1 MGATVM
7 NIFAKEAAAAPVT
20 PVRDEFRIAMRELAG
35 AVSVVSCGQG
45 ERRTGF
51 TATSVS
57 SFSMDPPTLFVCV
70 NRASSS
76 WPVLRD
82 ADSFGV
88 NILSASHREIAHRFA
103 GGGGAEGARRYEGAH
118 WITAATGAP
127 LLSDAL
133 AAFDCSV
140 DEIIERHS
148 HAIIIGRIEAVR
160 RRGGGGALVYWRG
173 DYDQLGWSQDEISNA
188 IGFAGRS
195 S

>member
-1 MGATVM
+1 MGATLM
-7 NIFAKEAAAAPVT
+7 NIFAKESVAAPVE
-20 PVRDEFRIAMRELAG
+20 PPREEFRAAMRELAG
-35 AVSVVSCGQG
+35 AVSVISCGEG
-45 ERRTGF
+45 EHRAGF

-57 SFSMDPPTLFVCV
+57 SLSMDPPTLFVCV

-103 GGGGAEGARRYEGAH
+103 GGGGAEGAQRYEGGQ

-188 IGFAGRS
+188 VGLRGRRS
-195 S
+195 

>member
-7 NIFAKEAAAAPVT
+7 NIFAKEAAAPPVA

-35 AVSVVSCGQG
+35 AVSVISCGQG

-76 WPVLRD
+76 WQVLRD

-103 GGGGAEGARRYEGAH
+103 GGAEGAQRYEGGH

-173 DYDQLGWSQDEISNA
+173 DYDQLGWSQDEIANA
-188 IGFAGRS
+188 IGFAGRGA
-195 S
+195 

>member
-7 NIFAKEAAAAPVT
+7 NIFAKEAAAAPVA

-103 GGGGAEGARRYEGAH
+103 GGGGAEGAQRYEGGH

-160 RRGGGGALVYWRG
+160 RRGGGALVYWRG
-173 DYDQLGWSQDEISNA
+173 DYDQLGWSQDEIANA
-188 IGFAGRS
+188 IGFAGRGA
-195 S
+195 